1 MSDSGPAVPAVPADV
16 EAIDWTSWVPSERA
30 VLCFVRDG
38 DALLLIH
45 KKTGLGAGKVN
56 APGGRIEPGESAE
69 AAAVR
74 EVREE
79 VGVEASGL
87 VEAGELHFQ
96 FSDGFSLHGT
106 VFFASGHAGEPCSTR
121 EADPFWCPL
130 AEIPYERMWEDDRHW
145 LPLALEGRRFRAY
158 FVFDG
163 DRMLSRRI
171 DLL

>member
-1 MSDSGPAVPAVPADV
+1 MSDSGPAVPSDV
-16 EAIDWTSWVPSERA
+16 EAIDWSAWVPSERA

-79 VGVEASGL
+79 VCVEATGL
-87 VEAGELHFQ
+87 RETGELSFQ
-96 FSDGFSLHGT
+96 FADGFSLHGT
-106 VFFASGHAGEPCSTR
+106 VFFASSHAGEPRATR
-121 EADPFWCPL
+121 EADPFWCPIG
-130 AEIPYERMWEDDRHW
+130 EIPWDRMWEDDRHW
-145 LPLALEGRRFRAY
+145 LPLALEGKRFRAF

>member
-1 MSDSGPAVPAVPADV
+1 MGAHGPAVPADV
-16 EAIDWTSWVPSERA
+16 EEIDWSSWVPSERA

-45 KKTGLGAGKVN
+45 KRTGLGAGKVN
-56 APGGRIEPGESAE
+56 APGGRIEPGETPAE
-69 AAAVR
+69 AAVR

-79 VGVEASGL
+79 VHVEAAGL
-87 VEAGELHFQ
+87 REAGELFFQ
-96 FSDGFSLHGT
+96 FADGFSLHGT
-106 VFFASGHAGEPCSTR
+106 VFFASAHSGEPRATR
-121 EADPFWCPL
+121 EADPFWCP
-130 AEIPYERMWEDDRHW
+130 IPEVPFERMWEDDRHW
-145 LPLALEGRRFRAY
+145 LPLALEGRRFRAF

>member
-1 MSDSGPAVPAVPADV
+1 VSAPGPAVPSDV
-16 EAIDWTSWVPSERA
+16 EEIDWSSWVPSERA

-38 DALLLIH
+38 AALLLIH

-79 VGVEASGL
+79 VRVEASGL
-87 VEAGELHFQ
+87 REVGELYFQ
-96 FSDGFSLHGT
+96 FCDGFSLHGT
-106 VFFASGHAGEPCSTR
+106 VFFASEHVGTPVATR
-121 EADPFWCPL
+121 EADPFWCPI
-130 AEIPYERMWEDDRHW
+130 AEIPYERMWEDDRYW
-145 LPLALEGRRFRAY
+145 LPLALEGSRFRAF

-171 DLL
+171 ETP